1 MKRIK
6 IGKLLP
12 AVIAMAVTTSAI
24 TGCNSRN
31 GDIMTPPVVPPDI
44 IFYALTDNNQLI
56 KYNAASTAA
65 PDPAI
70 SLTGI
75 PTGEKIISIDFR
87 PATGQLYGLGSNSR
101 LYLLNTR
108 NGIATALGTTAFTPA
123 VNSSIANIDFNPTV
137 DRVRLV
143 TDKGQNLRLHPETG
157 AVAATDGTINGGSMP
172 AVTSIAYTNSVAGA
186 AATELFDID
195 ATSRKLYKQNPPND
209 GGLQEVGS
217 IAVDFTGK
225 PGFDIN
231 DDNSVALATFQVGG
245 INKLYR
251 INTSNAAAEF
261 LSNLAGNI
269 TDIAIPTPPVAYAIS
284 ESGMFQIFNPRKSNS
299 VINKTI
305 AGTGMGEEFMGIDFR
320 PVNGQLYGIT
330 VTSTGNAR
338 LYTFNLSTGAAAPVG
353 SGFMLTAG
361 TTGIGFDFNPTV
373 DRIRLVSNTG
383 QNLRLNPND
392 GTIAATDAN
401 LNPGSPAVSGAAYS
415 SNFPGAASTF
425 LYVMD
430 MGKLYRQEPPN
441 NGTLVELG
449 SLGITADAQNGFDM
463 GGNSNMA
470 YALLTSGGVTKLYN
484 INISSVSPGES
495 IDFPNKVKGFSLG
508 LGF

>member
-1 MKRIK
+1 M
-6 IGKLLP
+6 
-12 AVIAMAVTTSAI
+12 V
-24 TGCNSRN
+24 
-31 GDIMTPPVVPPDI
+31 TPPVVPPDI
-44 IFYALTDNNQLI
+44 VFYALTDNNQLI
-56 KYNAASTAA
+56 KYNASSTTS
-65 PDPAI
+65 PDAAI

-101 LYLLNTR
+101 LYLLNIK
-108 NGIATALGTTAFTPA
+108 NGIATALGTVPFTPA
-123 VNSSIANIDFNPTV
+123 INSSVANIDFNPTV

-157 AVAATDGTINGGSMP
+157 AVAATDGNINGGSMP

-186 AATELFDID
+186 TATELFDID

-209 GGLQEVGS
+209 GSLQEVGS

-231 DDNSVALATFQVGG
+231 EDNSVALATFQVGG

-251 INTSNAAAEF
+251 INTGNAAAEF
-261 LSNLAGNI
+261 LANLAGNI

-284 ESGMFQIFNPRKSNS
+284 ESGMFQIFNPTRSNS

-305 AGTGMGEEFMGIDFR
+305 AGAGMGEEFMGIDFR

-330 VTSTGNAR
+330 VTNTGNAR
-338 LYTFNLSTGAAAPVG
+338 LYTFNLSTGAATPVG

-361 TTGIGFDFNPTV
+361 TSGIGFDFNPTV

-425 LYVMD
+425 LFVMD

-449 SLGITADAQNGFDM
+449 SLGITADAQNGFDI

-484 INISSVSPGES
+484 INISSVSPGAS
-495 IDFPNKVKGFSLG
+495 IDFPNKVKAFSLG